1 MWAQVTLNLVKE
13 PYKYLLGVRV
23 RVSMTLVSRLP
34 PLEIENQRLFP
45 SKVRSVEC
53 HA

>member
-13 PYKYLLGVRV
+13 PYKYPLGV

-34 PLEIENQRLFP
+34 PLEIESQHLFP
-45 SKVRSVEC
+45 SKVRFLEC